1 MQTMAGDTSFAVA
14 RCWAMRTGCALL
26 LGAAL
31 AAPAMAAE
39 EQVYVWRDRD
49 GAVRFSEVE
58 RPAARADAKAD
69 HAQVRAVRDRPESS
83 RVVGTR

>member
-1 MQTMAGDTSFAVA
+1 MQIMAGDTSFAVA

-26 LGAAL
+26 LGALL
-31 AAPAMAAE
+31 AAPAPAAE

-58 RPAARADAKAD
+58 RPAARVDGKGD
-69 HAQVRAVRDRPESS
+69 RAQVRGARERPAPAQ
-83 RVVGTR
+83 VVGTR